1 MVLPPLLC
9 DASRRSGHPFYPG
22 QAGWRHRHVGSI
34 FLLFL
39 LPWLDTSR
47 VRSARFRPIYKWVF
61 WLLLFDCL
69 VLGWVGGNPPEGKF
83 ILIGRVATLYYFVH
97 FLVVLPLLSKFER
110 PLPVPPSISE
120 AVLKEAERRAVP
132 AAGARETW
140 LDTAV
145 EV

>member
-1 MVLPPLLC
+1 MEDPYNLYFTPGWPLGHRRGREAQ
-9 DASRRSGHPFYPG
+9 ASRLS
-22 QAGWRHRHVGSI
+22 
-34 FLLFL
+34 
-39 LPWLDTSR
+39 
-47 VRSARFRPIYKWVF
+47 RSAHN
-61 WLLLFDCL
+61 
-69 VLGWVGGNPPEGKF
+69 GAGKF